1 MGAQIFTRRP
11 ARNNS
16 PGSFPGHPLIP
27 SPSPLIYHHQPV
39 RHLEKNHKTPGPGS
53 AGWGRLR
60 GAAQPSPARLGGARL
75 RSPHAGSCRWDGPA
89 RLRSAPV
96 ALLRHHRPAPPPG
109 SDAGPPA
116 PASMEEEEAAGAAPL
131 PAPALAELLAD
142 GERGPGGTG
151 LWGRRRRVVSPGPP
165 LLPQGSGLG
174 IGRGKRRE
182 SGAARCLGCC
192 LHGRDRPLP
201 PVLSPVPAPVPL
213 PAPAPAPCPC
223 PCLPGALPVFPC
235 SSW

>member
-16 PGSFPGHPLIP
+16 PGSFPGHTLIP

-89 RLRSAPV
+89 RLRSAPLPSLSFAII
-96 ALLRHHRPAPPPG
+96 ALRRRPGVTRGRRHLPAWRRRRRPERLRSPPRPWPSCWPTV
-109 SDAGPPA
+109 S
-116 PASMEEEEAAGAAPL
+116 AARGGRGCGDGGAALCPRDPRCCL
-131 PAPALAELLAD
+131 RGPGWGSG
-142 GERGPGGTG
+142 GERGG
-151 LWGRRRRVVSPGPP
+151 
-165 LLPQGSGLG
+165 
-174 IGRGKRRE
+174 E

-213 PAPAPAPCPC
+213 PAPAPC